1 LPHVIPDIDSVE
13 PLAAIDISP
22 ASAAADPVINA
33 PFILTFPIIVSAH
46 DVPPLHPKIS
56 ISEPLP
62 TILDILSAETDPDTV
77 AF

>member
-1 LPHVIPDIDSVE
+1 LPHVIPDIDSVD
-13 PLAAIDISP
+13 PLAAIEISP
-22 ASAAADPVINA
+22 ASAAAAPVIDA

-46 DVPPLHPKIS
+46 DVPPSHPKIS
-56 ISEPLP
+56 ILEPFP